1 MATPFEVRNIQA
13 QQPANPYEEGYFSKA
28 AEGIIEN
35 INKYKAGE
43 ALKLAKLEQETK
55 TQQAVKNRLRTS
67 VGSPTEVGMWGRD
80 YNVAQEAAKFLQRE
94 DVIAQYAEDE
104 VTQAQYQQ
112 AVNNLDAYM
121 KAAEN
126 YYSTTY
132 GDPLEAKDPKGIQKG
147 TWLSAT
153 EREARGGGIYEATG
167 FTDRNTYDMY
177 SNNYNTLEA
186 HDVVPGTMRL
196 ENGTFTYDRVS
207 GGTGT
212 LDMSAFQA
220 TDVFAPQ
227 LERTEYK
234 DPAEF
239 YRSNQA
245 AHVRKAKTE
254 DDARTFATNWVLNH
268 EENQMDAL
276 RYYNNRNDGNYSR
289 QEFMSNEE
297 LRNDIINSYV
307 DEAIDLWE
315 KPEVKSKGSTKKK
328 PSIPRAVSLGD
339 DEGSFMDVTNE
350 TGSNRLATTKLNNV
364 DMKVIGLKLIGKNI
378 VVQFVGG
385 SDATIPLEPENP
397 MDELTDDQRMDRVR
411 LEEYLNKV
419 FGEGGYEKVIAEL
432 SGLDVT
438 SGGGMDPF

>member
-35 INKYKAGE
+35 INNYKAGE
-43 ALKLAKLEQETK
+43 ALELAKLEQETK
-55 TQQAVKNRLRTS
+55 AQQAVKNRLRTS

-80 YNVAQEAAKFLQRE
+80 FNVAQEAAKFLQRE

-112 AVNNLDAYM
+112 AVNGLNTYM
-121 KAAEN
+121 KGAED

-132 GDPLEAKDPKGIQKG
+132 GDPLQAKDPKGIQKG

-153 EREARGGGIYEATG
+153 EREARGGGIYESTG

-177 SNNYNTLEA
+177 SNNYNALEA
-186 HDVVPGTMRL
+186 HDVVPGTMRI
-196 ENGTFTYDRVS
+196 ENGMLTYDRVS

-227 LERTEYK
+227 LERTSYK

-268 EENQMDAL
+268 DENQMDAL

-307 DEAIDLWE
+307 DEAIGLWE
-315 KPEVKSKGSTKKK
+315 KPKPKSTGSTKKK
-328 PSIPRAVSLGD
+328 KPNVPSAVALGD
-339 DEGSFMDVTNE
+339 GRFMDITNQ
-350 TGSNRLATTKLNNV
+350 TGSNKLATTFYENMAN
-364 DMKVIGLKLIGKNI
+364 KVIGLTMSGED
-378 VVQFVGG
+378 VVIQFAGG
-385 SDATIPLEPENP
+385 IDDVTIPLTPQTNEE
-397 MDELTDDQRMDRVR
+397 RMDRLR
-411 LEEYLNKV
+411 LEEYLDKV
-419 FGEGGYEKVIAEL
+419 FGEGGFDKVIAEL
-432 SGLDVT
+432 DAE
-438 SGGGMDPF
+438 GGMENF

>member
-35 INKYKAGE
+35 INNYKAGE
-43 ALKLAKLEQETK
+43 ALELAKLEQETK
-55 TQQAVKNRLRTS
+55 AQQAVKNRLRTS

-80 YNVAQEAAKFLQRE
+80 FNVAQEAAKFLQRE

-112 AVNNLDAYM
+112 AVNGLNAYM
-121 KAAEN
+121 KGAEE

-132 GDPLEAKDPKGIQKG
+132 GDPLQAKDPKGIQKG

-153 EREARGGGIYEATG
+153 EREARGGGIYESTG

-177 SNNYNTLEA
+177 SNNYNALEA
-186 HDVVPGTMRL
+186 HDVVPGTMRI
-196 ENGTFTYDRVS
+196 ENGMLAYDKVS

-212 LDMSAFQA
+212 LDMAAFQA

-227 LERTEYK
+227 LERTSYK

-254 DDARTFATNWVLNH
+254 DDAKTFATNWVLNH
-268 EENQMDAL
+268 DENQMDAL

-297 LRNDIINSYV
+297 LRNDIISSYV
-307 DEAIDLWE
+307 DEAIGLWE
-315 KPEVKSKGSTKKK
+315 KPKPKSTGSTTKKK
-328 PSIPRAVSLGD
+328 PNVPSAVALGD
-339 DEGSFMDVTNE
+339 GRFMDITNQ
-350 TGSNRLATTKLNNV
+350 TGSNKLATTFYENMAN
-364 DMKVIGLKLIGKNI
+364 KVIGLTMSGEDI
-378 VVQFVGG
+378 VIQFAGG
-385 SDATIPLEPENP
+385 IDDVNIPLTPQTNEE
-397 MDELTDDQRMDRVR
+397 RMDRLR
-411 LEEYLNKV
+411 LEEYLDKV
-419 FGEGGYEKVIAEL
+419 FGEGGFDKVIAEL
-432 SGLDVT
+432 SGVT
-438 SGGGMDPF
+438 SGGGMDVF

>member
-35 INKYKAGE
+35 INNYKAGE

-67 VGSPTEVGMWGRD
+67 VGAPTEVGMWGRD

-104 VTQAQYQQ
+104 ATQAQYQQ
-112 AVNNLDAYM
+112 AVNGLNAYM
-121 KAAEN
+121 KGAED
-126 YYSTTY
+126 YYSITY
-132 GDPLEAKDPKGIQKG
+132 GDPLQAKDPKGIQKG

-153 EREARGGGIYEATG
+153 EREARGGGVYEATG

-186 HDVVPGTMRL
+186 HDVVPGTMRI
-196 ENGTFTYDRVS
+196 ENGMLTYDRVS

-268 EENQMDAL
+268 DENQMDAL

-315 KPEVKSKGSTKKK
+315 KPEVKSKGGTKNKK
-328 PSIPRAVSLGD
+328 PNVPSAVTLGD
-339 DEGSFMDVTNE
+339 GRFMDVTSE
-350 TGSNRLATTKLNNV
+350 TGSNKLATTKLNNV
-364 DMKVIGLKLIGKNI
+364 DMKVIGLTMSGESI
-378 VVQFVGG
+378 VVQFAGG
-385 SDATIPLEPENP
+385 SDATIPLEPQ
-397 MDELTDDQRMDRVR
+397 TDNERMDRVR

-419 FGEGGYEKVIAEL
+419 FGEGGFDKVVAEL
-432 SGLDVT
+432 SVVAVT
-438 SGGGMDPF
+438 SGGGMDEF

>member
-28 AEGIIEN
+28 AEGIVEN
-35 INKYKAGE
+35 INNYKAGE
-43 ALKLAKLEQETK
+43 ALELAKLEQETK
-55 TQQAVKNRLRTS
+55 AQQAVKNRLRTS

-80 YNVAQEAAKFLQRE
+80 FNVAQEAAKFLQRE

-112 AVNNLDAYM
+112 AVNGLNSYM
-121 KAAEN
+121 KAAED

-132 GDPLEAKDPKGIQKG
+132 GDPLEAKDPRGIQKG

-186 HDVVPGTMRL
+186 HDVVPGTMRI
-196 ENGTFTYDRVS
+196 ENGMLTYDRVS

-227 LERTEYK
+227 LERTSYK

-268 EENQMDAL
+268 DENQMDAL

-297 LRNDIINSYV
+297 LRNDIISSYV

-315 KPEVKSKGSTKKK
+315 KPKPKSTGSTKKKK
-328 PSIPRAVSLGD
+328 PSIPRAVSLG
-339 DEGSFMDVTNE
+339 EGSFMDITNQ
-350 TGSNRLATTKLNNV
+350 TGSNKLATTFYENMAN
-364 DMKVIGLKLIGKNI
+364 KVIGLTMIGKDI
-378 VVQFVGG
+378 VVQFAGG
-385 SDATIPLEPENP
+385 IDDVTIPLEPESS
-397 MDELTDDQRMDRVR
+397 MDELTNEERIDRLR
-411 LEEYLNKV
+411 LEEYLDKV
-419 FGEGGYEKVIAEL
+419 FGEGGFDKVIAEL
-432 SGLDVT
+432 SGLVVT

>member
-35 INKYKAGE
+35 IDNYKAGE
-43 ALKLAKLEQETK
+43 ALELAKLEQETK
-55 TQQAVKNRLRTS
+55 AQQAVKNRLRTS

-80 YNVAQEAAKFLQRE
+80 FNVAQEAAKFLQRE

-104 VTQAQYQQ
+104 FTQAQYQQ
-112 AVNNLDAYM
+112 AVNGLNAYM
-121 KAAEN
+121 KGAED

-132 GDPLEAKDPKGIQKG
+132 GDPLQAKDPKGIQKG

-153 EREARGGGIYEATG
+153 EREARGGGIYESTG

-177 SNNYNTLEA
+177 SNNYNALEA
-186 HDVVPGTMRL
+186 HDVVPGTMRI
-196 ENGTFTYDRVS
+196 ENGMLTYDRVS

-227 LERTEYK
+227 LERTSYK

-268 EENQMDAL
+268 DENQMDAL

-307 DEAIDLWE
+307 DEAIGLWE
-315 KPEVKSKGSTKKK
+315 KPKPKSTGSTKKK
-328 PSIPRAVSLGD
+328 KPNVPSAVALGD
-339 DEGSFMDVTNE
+339 GRFMDITNQ
-350 TGSNRLATTKLNNV
+350 TGSNKLATTFYENMAN
-364 DMKVIGLKLIGKNI
+364 KVIGLTMSGED
-378 VVQFVGG
+378 VVIQFAGG
-385 SDATIPLEPENP
+385 IDDVTIPLTPQTNEE
-397 MDELTDDQRMDRVR
+397 RMDRLR
-411 LEEYLNKV
+411 LEEYLDKV
-419 FGEGGYEKVIAEL
+419 FGEGGFDKVIAEL
-432 SGLDVT
+432 DAE
-438 SGGGMDPF
+438 GGMENF

>member
-35 INKYKAGE
+35 IDNYKAGE
-43 ALKLAKLEQETK
+43 ALELAKLEQETK
-55 TQQAVKNRLRTS
+55 AQQAVKNRLRTS

-80 YNVAQEAAKFLQRE
+80 FNVAQEAAKFLQRE

-112 AVNNLDAYM
+112 AVNGLNTYM
-121 KAAEN
+121 KGAED

-132 GDPLEAKDPKGIQKG
+132 GDPLQAKDPKGIQKG

-153 EREARGGGIYEATG
+153 EREARGGGIYESTG

-177 SNNYNTLEA
+177 SNNYNALEA
-186 HDVVPGTMRL
+186 HDVVPGTMRI
-196 ENGTFTYDRVS
+196 ENGMLTYDRVS

-227 LERTEYK
+227 LERTSYK

-268 EENQMDAL
+268 DENQMDAL

-307 DEAIDLWE
+307 DEAIGLWE
-315 KPEVKSKGSTKKK
+315 KPKPKSTGSTKKK
-328 PSIPRAVSLGD
+328 KPNVPSAVALGD
-339 DEGSFMDVTNE
+339 GRFMDITNQ
-350 TGSNRLATTKLNNV
+350 TGSNKLATTFYENMAN
-364 DMKVIGLKLIGKNI
+364 KVIGLTMSGED
-378 VVQFVGG
+378 VVIQFAGG
-385 SDATIPLEPENP
+385 IDDVTIPLTPQTNEE
-397 MDELTDDQRMDRVR
+397 RMDRLR
-411 LEEYLNKV
+411 LEEYLDKV
-419 FGEGGYEKVIAEL
+419 FGEGGFDKVIAEL
-432 SGLDVT
+432 DAE
-438 SGGGMDPF
+438 GGMENF